1 MQEPS
6 SEHVEP
12 FMLEP
17 IERAGT
23 AGYVP
28 LCVALHWI
36 MTSGGVTRVRLDDDL
51 AWKAAVAKLR
61 PFLAGGDFVVI
72 GLPAC
77 GGLTETIP
85 CARHLR

>member
-1 MQEPS
+1 MQEPP

-36 MTSGGVTRVRLDDDL
+36 MTSGGVTRVRAGLGDRDGRAQDR
-51 AWKAAVAKLR
+51 AVVCGLR
-61 PFLAGGDFVVI
+61 
-72 GLPAC
+72 
-77 GGLTETIP
+77 
-85 CARHLR
+85 